1 MASLSDQICDHPMF
15 FAQLNRLHRQRE
27 QFTPPK
33 ATPNQHRE
41 HRSVALTAESIGA
54 GALQQP
60 LALLS
65 GKPISDS
72 YPQPTNSF
80 HTPYAGRK
88 FWTEQTGISCLI
100 GTNNDDAGRNQTYQ
114 PTLGS
119 TFRRSFYLCLDGEQ
133 VIEQS
138 ICPLVFSEVRL
149 CSRLQHRSLAV
160 LVIVG

>member
-65 GKPISDS
+65 RKEF
-72 YPQPTNSF
+72 PTRIPSRRTPFTRRMPAANS
-80 HTPYAGRK
+80 G
-88 FWTEQTGISCLI
+88 L
-100 GTNNDDAGRNQTYQ
+100 
-114 PTLGS
+114 
-119 TFRRSFYLCLDGEQ
+119 
-133 VIEQS
+133 
-138 ICPLVFSEVRL
+138 
-149 CSRLQHRSLAV
+149 SRPESAAS
-160 LVIVG
+160 